1 MRTKGVARLFVH
13 TVTVETFI
21 GTSGYGVDIFN
32 APVVLAPPNGC
43 FVENARKVVRNK
55 DGIEV
60 VSNTHVYTSAAN
72 GALFT
77 TDSRV
82 TTSDGVVGRVNKG
95 SVNDAPGLNLPDHTA
110 VDLI

>member
-1 MRTKGVARLFVH
+1 MRTRGVAQLFVH
-13 TVTVETFI
+13 TVTVETYQ
-21 GTSGYGVDIFN
+21 GAGAYGDIFA
-32 APVVLAPPNGC
+32 APVTLAPPNGC
-43 FVENARKVVRNK
+43 LVENARRVVRNK

-82 TTSDGVVGRVNKG
+82 TTSDGVVARVNKG